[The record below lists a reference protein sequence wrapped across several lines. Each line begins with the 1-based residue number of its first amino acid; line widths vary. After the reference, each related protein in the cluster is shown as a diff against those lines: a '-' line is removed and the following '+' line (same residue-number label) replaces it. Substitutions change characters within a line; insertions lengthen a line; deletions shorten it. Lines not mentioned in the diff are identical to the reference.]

1 MEERI
6 GYIIGVFVSYML
18 FIAIIFIP
26 IKLILL
32 GLEKMNKIPKIRLK
46 SSIRKP
52 VFCAIPIIV
61 LAFSAMVPVPK
72 SEETTN
78 NTTTTT
84 TTTTVETYEVDDSKC
99 DIDIKDIK
107 IEFTKKGSAI
117 ITNNTKYVLTDVLFI
132 YKEND
137 YMIGTN
143 NLSLAKGESYTTS
156 ARNYVRDG
164 GYTLKEVQVS
174 YIGDNGKEQF
184 HSYDYVTNRWEY

>member
-6 GYIIGVFVSYML
+6 GYIIGVFVSYMF
-18 FIAIIFIP
+18 FIAIICIP

-61 LAFSAMVPVPK
+61 LAFSVMVPVPE
-72 SEETTN
+72 SEETEN

-84 TTTTVETYEVDDSKC
+84 TTTTVETYEGDDAKC

-107 IEFTKKGSAI
+107 IEFTKKGSAV
-117 ITNNTKYVLTDVLFI
+117 ITNNTKYPLTNVIFS
-132 YKEND
+132 YKENN
-137 YMIGTN
+137 YMISTN
-143 NLSLAKGESYTTS
+143 GLSLAKGESYTTS

-164 GYTLKEVQVS
+164 GYTLKEVYVS
-174 YIGDNGKEQF
+174 YIDNNGNQQT

>member
-6 GYIIGVFVSYML
+6 GYIIGVFVSYMF
-18 FIAIIFIP
+18 FIAIICIP

-61 LAFSAMVPVPK
+61 LAFSVMAPVPK

-84 TTTTVETYEVDDSKC
+84 TVETYEGNDAEC

-107 IEFTKKGSAI
+107 IKFTKKGSAI
-117 ITNNTKYVLTDVLFI
+117 ITNNTKYPLTDVIFI
-132 YKEND
+132 YKENN
-137 YMIGTN
+137 YMISTN
-143 NLSLAKGESYTTS
+143 GMSLAKGESYTTS

-164 GYTLKEVQVS
+164 GYTLKEVLVS
-174 YIGDNGKEQF
+174 YIDDNGNEQT

>member
-6 GYIIGVFVSYML
+6 GYIIGVFVSYMF
-18 FIAIIFIP
+18 FIAIICIP

-61 LAFSAMVPVPK
+61 LAFSVMVPVPK

-84 TTTTVETYEVDDSKC
+84 TVETYEGNDAEC

-107 IEFTKKGSAI
+107 IKFTKKGSAI
-117 ITNNTKYVLTDVLFI
+117 ITNNTKYPLTDVIFI
-132 YKEND
+132 YKENN
-137 YMIGTN
+137 YMISTN
-143 NLSLAKGESYTTS
+143 GMSLAKGESYTTS

-164 GYTLKEVQVS
+164 GNTLKEVLVS
-174 YIGDNGKEQF
+174 YIDDNGNEQT
-184 HSYDYVTNRWEY
+184 HRYDYVTNRWEH